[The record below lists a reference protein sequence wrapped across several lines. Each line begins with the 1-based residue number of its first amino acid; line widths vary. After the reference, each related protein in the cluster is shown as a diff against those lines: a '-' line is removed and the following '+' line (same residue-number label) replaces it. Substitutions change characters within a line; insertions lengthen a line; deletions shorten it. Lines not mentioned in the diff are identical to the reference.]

1 MLRFCFLFRL
11 YETKSN
17 LFSRKETMKNF
28 LYLILALAISPAAIS
43 AHHEGDSLK
52 ESGNNPFILIARIQ
66 VKEGMVDEYLEIANT
81 VDNAVESSEPGMLF
95 HNFDSDPDNPLAF
108 TWTEVYSNSKAFI
121 KHDAN
126 PPVQEYVTKHA
137 ELADGFTIEVYGNVS
152 QEVIDT
158 INRLEVP
165 LKHFKTTRVGY
176 VRAKNFLE

>member
-1 MLRFCFLFRL
+1 
-11 YETKSN
+11 
-17 LFSRKETMKNF
+17 MKNV